1 MEKVFFVSDVH
12 ISGPNDPR
20 YKRFLS
26 FVDYVIEQNADS
38 LIILGDLFEFFYGS
52 SSYIEKTYPAL
63 FKVFKK
69 LDDAG
74 IEIYYLYGN
83 HDFNFK
89 LSKSYILSGP
99 NLVTVVGEKDALFA
113 FHGDGLDPSDY
124 QYRFLKYILRSKI
137 FKFVSYAIPQA
148 VLYRIAG
155 FFSGVSRK
163 TNHNKKV
170 LGGRE
175 RFYRE
180 SAEKNILDKGSFKYC
195 VFAHTHVPQ
204 LCTYNNGGKTSYYI
218 NPGFF
223 GEDSTY
229 AVIDRGSVYI
239 GVFSA
244 KC

>member
-12 ISGPNDPR
+12 ISGPKDPR

-26 FVDYVIEQNADS
+26 FVDYVIEQDADS

-52 SSYIEKTYPAL
+52 SSYIEKKYPAL
-63 FKVFKK
+63 FKAFKK
-69 LDDAG
+69 LSEAE
-74 IEIYYLYGN
+74 IEVYYLYGN

-89 LSKSYILSGP
+89 LPVPYIMSGP
-99 NLVTVVGEKDALFA
+99 NLTTVVGEKETLFA

-124 QYRFLKYILRSKI
+124 RYRFLKSVLRSKI
-137 FKFVSYAIPQA
+137 FKIVSSLVPQTF
-148 VLYRIAG
+148 LYKIAG
-155 FFSGVSRK
+155 FFSELSRK
-163 TNHNKKV
+163 TNHDKKV

-175 RFYRE
+175 RFYKE
-180 SAEKNILDKGSFKYC
+180 SAEREILNKGSFKYC

-204 LCTYNNGGKTSYYI
+204 LCHYNIGGKTSYYV

-229 AVIDRGSVYI
+229 AVINRGSVYI
-239 GVFSA
+239 GVFIA

>member
-12 ISGPNDPR
+12 ISGPKDPS

-26 FVDYVIEQNADS
+26 FVDYVIEQEADS

-52 SSYIEKTYPAL
+52 SSYIEKKYPAL
-63 FKVFKK
+63 FKAFKK
-69 LDDAG
+69 LHSSG
-74 IEIYYLYGN
+74 IETYYLYGN
-83 HDFNFK
+83 HDFNFN
-89 LSKSYILSGP
+89 LSNVHLLSGP
-99 NLVTVVGEKDALFA
+99 NLVTVVGKKDTLFA

-124 QYRFLKYILRSKI
+124 QYRFLKFILRSKA
-137 FKFVSYAIPQA
+137 FKLISYLIPQIL
-148 VLYRIAG
+148 LYKVAG
-155 FFSGVSRK
+155 FFSELSRK
-163 TNHNKKV
+163 INHNKKV

-175 RFYRE
+175 RFYKE
-180 SAEKNILDKGSFKYC
+180 SAEKDILNKGSFKYC

-204 LCTYNNGGKTSYYI
+204 LCTYNIGGKTSYYI